1 MAKSRKTTVA
11 SKPASKSS
19 PAATDGTATDPAA
32 TDNPTSPSTPPI
44 RIIKKGTCPTV
55 AGKSDLGYDL
65 GVDPNGSVLLRVTD
79 NSGGGY
85 WSREWVSVTDVLR
98 SLNTGGPITA
108 ILLWPLFRGQSVN
121 TPAFVLAVITAEK
134 LLQPIPN
141 KKRVHQLLSTTD
153 FTTRM
158 DKLIASGVSLP
169 DDLAKAAAERV
180 RKTVA
185 KAKPKAA
192 TPGKSKATP
201 AKAKAAVTPAKAK
214 GVKPAPSKPATISGK
229 ATAKTAARK
238 KA

>member
-1 MAKSRKTTVA
+1 MAKSRKPTVA
-11 SKPASKSS
+11 SKPAPKSS
-19 PAATDGTATDPAA
+19 PAATDTTAF
-32 TDNPTSPSTPPI
+32 PSTPPI
-44 RIIKKGTCPTV
+44 RIIKKDTCPTV

-65 GVDPNGSVLLRVTD
+65 GVDPNGSVRLRVTD

-98 SLNTGGPITA
+98 SLNTGGPITS

-169 DDLAKAAAERV
+169 DDLATAAAA
-180 RKTVA
+180 RKASAATKSKSKPKAPATV
-185 KAKPKAA
+185 KAA
-192 TPGKSKATP
+192 TPDKAQAVEPTP
-201 AKAKAAVTPAKAK
+201 AKVKAATTPAK
-214 GVKPAPSKPATISGK
+214 T
-229 ATAKTAARK
+229 TARK

>member
-1 MAKSRKTTVA
+1 MAKSRKTTAA
-11 SKPASKSS
+11 SKPAPKPS
-19 PAATDGTATDPAA
+19 PAATDGTATDRKAPISTAF
-32 TDNPTSPSTPPI
+32 PSTPHI

-98 SLNTGGPITA
+98 SLNIGGPITA

-180 RKTVA
+180 RKT
-185 KAKPKAA
+185 
-192 TPGKSKATP
+192 P
-201 AKAKAAVTPAKAK
+201 AKAKAAGKSKAPAKAK
-214 GVKPAPSKPATISGK
+214 VAMPSNAIATPGKVKAVKPTP
-229 ATAKTAARK
+229 AKTAARK

>member
-1 MAKSRKTTVA
+1 MAESRKTTVI
-11 SKPASKSS
+11 PKSS
-19 PAATDGTATDPAA
+19 PAATDRTAPMSTAI
-32 TDNPTSPSTPPI
+32 PSTPPI

-121 TPAFVLAVITAEK
+121 TPAFVLAVVTAEK

-169 DDLAKAAAERV
+169 DDLAKAAAA
-180 RKTVA
+180 RKAAA
-185 KAKPKAA
+185 KTKPK
-192 TPGKSKATP
+192 

-214 GVKPAPSKPATISGK
+214 GVKPAPSKPATTSGK
-229 ATAKTAARK
+229 ETPKTASRK